1 MRSLGFD
8 SESALSVNIGTE
20 RFPRRREERSGP
32 GGPRAPVQRAAPPRA
47 VGWGWGPQRELGV
60 LPGWAGGPCRKHRS
74 PPEAVSS
81 SRKDVAKGHFCPWVT
96 CHTRARARPRRGPW
110 PRCHPGERRSV
121 SRTLCAGRNE
131 RNRLI
136 RKRA

>member
-47 VGWGWGPQRELGV
+47 AGWGWGFSGSWGCFLDGP
-60 LPGWAGGPCRKHRS
+60 GGPARS
-74 PPEAVSS
+74 TEVPPKQFLHLGKMWLRVISAPGDMSHQGQSS
-81 SRKDVAKGHFCPWVT
+81 SKEGTLAPVPPWGAEV
-96 CHTRARARPRRGPW
+96 CLPHA
-110 PRCHPGERRSV
+110 
-121 SRTLCAGRNE
+121 LCQE
-131 RNRLI
+131 E
-136 RKRA
+136 